1 MASQSGGG
9 DSPKPSTSA
18 LIKDGAVSGVLPAC
32 EAFAVHFPG
41 YPSSPSRAVQAL
53 GGLSEIAKVRSSESG
68 NLELR
73 FRPEDPYCHPAFGE
87 LRPSASLLLRISK
100 TKNDLSAEV
109 MARVKH
115 AYQFEGLVDYQHV
128 LGVHAAEA
136 RIKKRPWDSI
146 DATNSGKNGS
156 VEMDGADIMMLVPP
170 LFTSKDRP
178 EKIVLNP
185 SANLFSKNIQ
195 RGVVMHRW
203 EMDIDECLAI
213 PIPTKINW
221 EENIPRDTTEWEW
234 QVAVCK
240 LFEEQPIWPRRSLH
254 EHLLDDG
261 MQVSENQLKRLLFR
275 AGYYFSTGPFGRFWI
290 RKGYDPRK
298 DPDSRIF
305 QKVDFRVPPQLRNL
319 DHVASRSK
327 QRWKDICQ
335 FQVIPS
341 KSFVCL
347 QLFEVVDDFIQEE
360 IRKPSKQRNCLVG
373 NKNLEVACCRKV
385 SVSVSYWFCERLVKV
400 LLERSKKEA
409 AVSKFQKLE
418 EEEQQIISD
427 NVGESIPNDYLQ
439 ELLRGFPL
447 DREGK
452 NSQFTHLFNGADASD
467 DEYKIYEQD
476 SDDSETL
483 L

>member
-1 MASQSGGG
+1 MYILLN
-9 DSPKPSTSA
+9 T
-18 LIKDGAVSGVLPAC
+18 L
-32 EAFAVHFPG
+32 
-41 YPSSPSRAVQAL
+41 
-53 GGLSEIAKVRSSESG
+53 LS
-68 NLELR
+68 LW
-73 FRPEDPYCHPAFGE
+73 Y
-87 LRPSASLLLRISK
+87 IS
-100 TKNDLSAEV
+100 
-109 MARVKH
+109 
-115 AYQFEGLVDYQHV
+115 
-128 LGVHAAEA
+128 
-136 RIKKRPWDSI
+136 
-146 DATNSGKNGS
+146 
-156 VEMDGADIMMLVPP
+156 
-170 LFTSKDRP
+170 
-178 EKIVLNP
+178 
-185 SANLFSKNIQ
+185 
-195 RGVVMHRW
+195 
-203 EMDIDECLAI
+203 
-213 PIPTKINW
+213 IPTKINW

-319 DHVASRSK
+319 GDLTIKTESK

-360 IRKPSKQRNCLVG
+360 IRKPSKQRNCLHSTG
-373 NKNLEVACCRKV
+373 WFSRSAIKTLRLHVAVRFLSLYPIGSAKDLLR
-385 SVSVSYWFCERLVKV
+385 SAKV

-427 NVGESIPNDYLQ
+427 SSCFAEASSAEPEEHEHEDQNGIINGETEEEEDEEEEEEADGYDSPDMAQKDGGFSIDGNSYNVGESIPNDYLQ